1 MSTAAFPSSHRLRLS
16 PLTGAFAAE
25 IAGVDLRRELEPEIA
40 DEIRRAFAEYAVLV
54 FRNPE
59 GVGPEE
65 QNRLAAVFGEP
76 QPLEIFQFLGAL
88 SASISF
94 NPGSRIVA
102 SDDAAAPK
110 ESARVAR
117 ADLQNLGLG
126 GDADGW
132 HSDSS
137 FTPWLPKAA
146 VLRAEIISPVGGDT
160 CFSSLAAAYDALS
173 PTMQGWLAGLH
184 AVHMVPEGFKD
195 GINIH
200 RYGPDAEARFDA
212 AYPPREWPL
221 VVAHPETGR
230 KALFMVPGYIVHIVG
245 LKRAESHALLRFL
258 ARHIA
263 SASFIYRHHWR
274 PGDLVVWD
282 EVMTLHRA
290 PDDMGDHPRKVVRA
304 TAGRQ
309 TPTAA
314 K

>member
-1 MSTAAFPSSHRLRLS
+1 MSAAAVRSSQRLQVSR
-16 PLTGAFAAE
+16 LTGSFAAE
-25 IAGVDLRRELEPEIA
+25 VAGVDLGRELDPEIA
-40 DEIRRAFAEYAVLV
+40 DEIRRAFAEYSVLV
-54 FRNPE
+54 FRNAG

-94 NPGSRIVA
+94 DPGSRIAA
-102 SDDAAAPK
+102 SNDLAAPK

-146 VLRAEIISPVGGDT
+146 VLRAETISPVGGDT

-173 PTMQGWLAGLH
+173 PTMQAWLAGVR

-195 GINIH
+195 GINVH
-200 RYGPDAEARFDA
+200 QYGPDAEAKFDA

-230 KALFMVPGYIVHIVG
+230 KGLFMVPGYIVHIVG

-258 ARHIA
+258 ARHVA
-263 SASFIYRHHWR
+263 SASFVYRHHWR
-274 PGDLVVWD
+274 PGDLVAWD

-290 PDDMGDHPRKVVRA
+290 PDDMGGHPRKVVRA

-309 TPTAA
+309 VPSAA
-314 K
+314 R